1 MIVVRILGT
10 ILIVIVIVVV
20 TVIVIMNFCSSN
32 NDSSKTIK
40 RNCTSNVFE
49 SSCWGHLDRQ

>member
-10 ILIVIVIVVV
+10 ILIVIVV
-20 TVIVIMNFCSSN
+20 VIVIAIMNFCNSN

-40 RNCTSNVFE
+40 RNCASNVFE